1 MRISSYSQQ
10 NGSLVSEIKFS
21 EKRLQRMRAGVK
33 LAQVLEESL
42 QRKYRQVQEANLE
55 RIQPRDQTLDQ
66 SDIQLA
72 NELDIDNGFQKQ
84 KQLVEQ
90 MIKSSYKQDD

>member
-1 MRISSYSQQ
+1 
-10 NGSLVSEIKFS
+10 
-21 EKRLQRMRAGVK
+21 MRAGVK